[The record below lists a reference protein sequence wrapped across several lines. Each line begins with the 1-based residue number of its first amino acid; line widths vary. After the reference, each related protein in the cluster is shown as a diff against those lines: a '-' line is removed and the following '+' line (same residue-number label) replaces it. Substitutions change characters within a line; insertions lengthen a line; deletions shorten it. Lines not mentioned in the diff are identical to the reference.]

1 MSFLEQILIWCPERA
16 QRIHKQPVF
25 TLFAYRERFYPS
37 VTHKSV
43 VYATKMASEYYDEV
57 DLNEPGLIYIIQ
69 EASSNNFKVGVS
81 NNENNLAQRIR
92 NLQSGNWRKLTL
104 KKKYQVSNMKLAE
117 NDAHHTLRDV
127 QIREGGGQEW
137 FRSDFQRIDAAV
149 AAAAR
154 KYPR

>member
-1 MSFLEQILIWCPERA
+1 
-16 QRIHKQPVF
+16 
-25 TLFAYRERFYPS
+25 
-37 VTHKSV
+37 
-43 VYATKMASEYYDEV
+43 MASEYYDEV

-81 NNENNLAQRIR
+81 NNENNLAQRVR
-92 NLQSGNWRKLTL
+92 NLQSGNWRKLNL

-137 FRSDFQRIDAAV
+137 FCSDFQRIDAAV

>member
-1 MSFLEQILIWCPERA
+1 
-16 QRIHKQPVF
+16 
-25 TLFAYRERFYPS
+25 
-37 VTHKSV
+37 
-43 VYATKMASEYYDEV
+43 MASEYYDEV

-81 NNENNLAQRIR
+81 NNENNLAQRVR

-137 FRSDFQRIDAAV
+137 FCSDFQRIDAAV
-149 AAAAR
+149 AAAAG